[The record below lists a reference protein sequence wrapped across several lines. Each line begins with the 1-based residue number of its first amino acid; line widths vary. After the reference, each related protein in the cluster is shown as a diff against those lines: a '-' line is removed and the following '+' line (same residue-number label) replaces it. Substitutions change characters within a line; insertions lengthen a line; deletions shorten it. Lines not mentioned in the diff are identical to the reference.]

1 MPAIVKKLFALA
13 LVLGALA
20 GASAVVSQPAS
31 AISCRPAGGFF
42 LRARPGGLLSG

>member
-31 AISCRPAGGFF
+31 AISCRPSGGGFF
-42 LRARPGGLLSG
+42 PCQ